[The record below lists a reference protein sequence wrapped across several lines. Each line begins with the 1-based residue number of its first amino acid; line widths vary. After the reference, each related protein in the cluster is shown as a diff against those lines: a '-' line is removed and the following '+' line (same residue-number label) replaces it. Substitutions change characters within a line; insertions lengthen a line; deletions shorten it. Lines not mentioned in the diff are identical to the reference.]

1 MADFEVQFTDPS
13 FIEPSA
19 KESAFGWKNSEV
31 VVFRGADESQVLQ
44 PDSSGSC
51 KWSSDK
57 ADSWSISDIRRR
69 VQNVPYAWRMDGQ
82 SALIPKVEAGAP
94 LRAVVSARA
103 RLSLWTGLANFT
115 KRVAVFHKID
125 GKIPSA
131 QQFEAFMSKFCGGMD
146 DLSLIATISR
156 RADGSVD
163 LSPELAVFGHRVG
176 KSASKD
182 RAFVEQV
189 LKNLIS
195 ACHSQGIQV
204 TAGYEVR
211 DDYDKQTQG
220 DFVSFITSRNS
231 DMTDHA
237 TRIRD
242 VLDNWSFDGVGF
254 DIEVNGIG
262 PSDQSDTMKAWFKQG
277 KTIKDWV
284 TARPTSSDP
293 VAKKEQAAADNLQ
306 KLYQT
311 LAQLLI
317 TKGRFVSYATAA
329 FVDAKSGNF
338 DDGVY
343 IFGHTRVQPI
353 GLAAGR
359 ANMIARIMAYDEGF
373 QAGGGEK
380 SGKPSTAQDSLTKRH
395 VQILK
400 SITSAGIHPSIVQLG
415 IKMESLKDFGMKS
428 GHMTVDQA
436 VSRCADLRRFR
447 TGLITFSGSNGS
459 PADEVAAFARY
470 DKALNE
476 SEFTR
481 RHFLGVPFQAP
492 H

>member
-1 MADFEVQFTDPS
+1 MADFEVQFADSS

-19 KESAFGWKNSEV
+19 QEAAFGWKNNEV

-44 PDSSGSC
+44 LDASGSC
-51 KWSSDK
+51 KWSSGT
-57 ADSWSISDIRRR
+57 ADPWSISDIRRR
-69 VQNVPYAWRMDGQ
+69 VQNVPYAWRMAGQ
-82 SALIPKVEAGAP
+82 AALIPKVDAGTP
-94 LRAVVSARA
+94 LRAVVSARS

-131 QQFEAFMSKFCGGMD
+131 QQYQAFMDKFCGGLD
-146 DLSLIATISR
+146 DISLIATISR

-163 LSPELAVFGHRVG
+163 LSPELAVFGHAVG
-176 KSASKD
+176 KKTGKERS
-182 RAFVEQV
+182 FVELA
-189 LKNLIS
+189 LKNLIGAS
-195 ACHSQGIQV
+195 HALGIQV

-237 TRIRD
+237 NRIRD
-242 VLDNWSFDGVGF
+242 VLDAWDFDGVGF

-262 PSDQSDTMKAWFKQG
+262 PGEQSDTMKAWFKQG

-284 TARPTSSDP
+284 VARPTSSDP
-293 VAKKEQAAADNLQ
+293 AAKKEQAAADNIRN
-306 KLYQT
+306 LYQT

-353 GLAAGR
+353 GLTAGR

-373 QAGGGEK
+373 QAGGGGKNGK
-380 SGKPSTAQDSLTKRH
+380 SSAGQDSLTKRH

-400 SITSAGIHPSIVQLG
+400 SITGAGVHPSTVQLG
-415 IKMESLKDFGMKS
+415 VKMESLKDLGMKS
-428 GHMTVDQA
+428 GHMTVDQTA
-436 VSRCADLRRFR
+436 DRCADLRRFR
-447 TGLITFSGSNGS
+447 IGLITFSGSNSTPG
-459 PADEVAAFARY
+459 DEVAAFARY

-476 SEFTR
+476 SEFNR

>member
-1 MADFEVQFTDPS
+1 MANFEVQFADPS

-19 KESAFGWKNSEV
+19 QEAAFGWKSNEV

-44 PDSSGSC
+44 PDASGSC

-57 ADSWSISDIRRR
+57 ADPWSISDIRRR
-69 VQNVPYAWRMDGQ
+69 VQNVPYAWRMIGQ
-82 SALIPKVEAGAP
+82 AALIPKVDAGTP
-94 LRAVVSARA
+94 LRAVVSARS

-131 QQFEAFMSKFCGGMD
+131 QQYESFMSKHCGGLD
-146 DLSLIATISR
+146 DISLIATISR
-156 RADGSVD
+156 RPDGSVD
-163 LSPELAVFGHRVG
+163 LTPELAVFGHAVG
-176 KSASKD
+176 KSPGKERS
-182 RAFVEQV
+182 FVELA
-189 LKNLIS
+189 LKNLIGAS
-195 ACHSQGIQV
+195 HSLGIQV

-211 DDYDKQTQG
+211 DDYSKQTQG

-237 TRIRD
+237 NRIRD
-242 VLDNWSFDGVGF
+242 VLDNWNFDGVGF

-262 PSDQSDTMKAWFKQG
+262 PGEQSDTMKAWFKQG

-284 TARPTSSDP
+284 VARPTSSDP
-293 VAKKEQAAADNLQ
+293 AAKKEQAAADNLQ

-373 QAGGGEK
+373 QAGGGKKTEK
-380 SGKPSTAQDSLTKRH
+380 SSGRQDALTKRH

-415 IKMESLKDFGMKS
+415 IKMESLQDFGMKS

-436 VSRCADLRRFR
+436 VDRCTDLRRFR
-447 TGLITFSGSNGS
+447 TGLITFSGSNS
-459 PADEVAAFARY
+459 TPADEVAAFARY